1 MTIRRDIIVLILF
14 LISTFG
20 IQAKPANPRPF
31 ILTQPDGSSFVARLT
46 GDEFAHVLMT
56 EDGAAIV
63 RDEDGWYCY
72 AFFENDATLHSSGYH
87 VGAYTP
93 GMITAAARQL
103 PIEALREKAA
113 RVRSQRWS
121 GIEAPVALPA
131 TKAPVKRKGLILL
144 VQFPDLKFK
153 FTKDDFEQ
161 QINGTG
167 PYSARQYFNDQ
178 FLGRYEFEFDTSD
191 ILTLSK
197 GFAYYGKDDSN
208 GNDSHPDEMAA
219 EACKLAVATGIDMSQ
234 YAQINPDEVDNVFI
248 IYAGPDQADGA
259 SSDHIWAH
267 AWQIYCETLVLNGKR
282 IRKYACASE
291 LQYTTNFPI
300 NGIGTFCHE
309 FSHILGTTDLYDVD
323 YESSGG
329 QSNAMWHVT
338 SLMDGGNFNNDTNTP
353 PYYNAIERQML
364 GIAHEMPLTLGSH
377 TLRPVHIAGDCYRVD
392 TETEGE
398 YFLFECRS
406 NEKWDAYI
414 EGSGLLIYHI
424 DKSTGRTI
432 SEAASK
438 TPQKLWSDFQ
448 INICPSHE
456 CADLVEA
463 TPGLR
468 CFNDKGQL
476 NGYPTQRIFYPTT
489 QNNSFTPLTKPAF
502 ESWDGTPMPY
512 SIIGI
517 KSLADGSVSFTVVSD
532 AAIPD
537 VTDLETVLFQDAAIL
552 NWGASQSD
560 FSGDALVAWG
570 PSGGQMKTITVRAG
584 QDGRYGLL
592 LEGLEPS
599 SPYTVDIRFLI
610 GEAEGTAVQ
619 TSFITKRYN
628 APATP
633 YIWLPTEGR
642 NSDGTFP
649 SGTKLPLRV
658 YNVPDATHVSWTFQG
673 RPIIPDVDCWW
684 TIPSSGELQAL
695 VTYPDRTQEIISK
708 TLTIK

>member
-1 MTIRRDIIVLILF
+1 M
-14 LISTFG
+14 
-20 IQAKPANPRPF
+20 
-31 ILTQPDGSSFVARLT
+31 
-46 GDEFAHVLMT
+46 
-56 EDGAAIV
+56 
-63 RDEDGWYCY
+63 
-72 AFFENDATLHSSGYH
+72 
-87 VGAYTP
+87 
-93 GMITAAARQL
+93 
-103 PIEALREKAA
+103 
-113 RVRSQRWS
+113 
-121 GIEAPVALPA
+121 
-131 TKAPVKRKGLILL
+131 
-144 VQFPDLKFK
+144 
-153 FTKDDFEQ
+153 
-161 QINGTG
+161 
-167 PYSARQYFNDQ
+167 
-178 FLGRYEFEFDTSD
+178 
-191 ILTLSK
+191 
-197 GFAYYGKDDSN
+197 
-208 GNDSHPDEMAA
+208 
-219 EACKLAVATGIDMSQ
+219 
-234 YAQINPDEVDNVFI
+234 DNVFI
-248 IYAGPDQADGA
+248 IFAGPDQADGA
-259 SSDHIWAH
+259 SSDHIWSH

-291 LQYTTNFPI
+291 LQNTISFPI

-309 FSHILGTTDLYDVD
+309 FSHILGTNDLYDVD

-338 SLMDGGNFNNDTNTP
+338 SLMDGGNFNNDSNTP

-364 GIAHEMPLTLGSH
+364 GIAHEMPLTLGPH
-377 TLRPVHIAGDCYRVD
+377 TLQPVHIAGDCYRVD

-414 EGSGLLIYHI
+414 EGSGLLVYHI

-432 SEAASK
+432 AQAASK
-438 TPQKLWSDFQ
+438 TPQQLWSDFQ

-489 QNNSFTPLTKPAF
+489 RNNSFTPQTNPAF
-502 ESWDGTPMPY
+502 ESWDGIPLPY

-517 KSLADGSVSFTVVSD
+517 KQLADGSVSFTVVSN

-537 VTDLETVLFQDAAIL
+537 VTDLETALFQDAAIL

-570 PSGGQMKTITVRAG
+570 PTGGQMTTTTVRAG
-584 QDGRYGLL
+584 QDGRYSLL

-673 RPIIPDVDCWW
+673 RPIVPDVDCWW